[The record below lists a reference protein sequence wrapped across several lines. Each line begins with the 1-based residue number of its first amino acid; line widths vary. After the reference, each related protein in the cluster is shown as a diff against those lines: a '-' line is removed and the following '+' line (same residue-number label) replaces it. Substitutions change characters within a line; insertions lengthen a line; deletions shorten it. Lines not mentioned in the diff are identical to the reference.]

1 MTTALI
7 DRVRGAFEAKFG
19 RESIL
24 VRAPGRVNLIGE
36 HTDYNEGYVLP
47 AAVDRAIYLAMKP
60 SRDNQCHWVSLDL
73 NQTFD
78 VTSGSLFHSE
88 LRWPDY
94 LQGVLAEFG
103 EMDIAVP
110 PVDVIF
116 GGDIPIGS
124 GMSSSA
130 ALTTGFAFAINSLL
144 KLGLDRVSIA
154 KLGQRAE
161 NNFVGMKCGIMDQF
175 ASVLGREKTLLQLDC
190 RNLSC
195 VFVPF
200 NRADVSI
207 ALCDSQVKHAHAG
220 GEYNTRRSQCE
231 TGVEIVR
238 RRHPQVVS
246 LRDITDDMLE
256 AARPEMDDVVYRRC
270 AYVLAE
276 NQRVLAACNA
286 LADNDLTAFGLKMNG
301 SHYGM
306 RDEYEISCPE
316 LDALQSIA
324 ECAAGVFGSRMM
336 GGGFGGCT
344 INLVEE
350 AAMADFQN
358 VMSEAF
364 RHKLGKEPIIHICRL
379 KGGTEELG

>member
-1 MTTALI
+1 MTTELI
-7 DRVRGAFEAKFG
+7 DRVRSAFEASFG
-19 RESIL
+19 RESVL

-60 SRDNQCHWVSLDL
+60 SGDKQCHWVSLDL

-78 VTSGSLFHSE
+78 VTPGSFSRSE

-94 LQGVLAEFG
+94 LQGVLVEFG
-103 EMDIAVP
+103 AMDITVP
-110 PVDVIF
+110 PVDAVF

-130 ALTTGFAFAINSLL
+130 ALTTGFAFAIDRLFN
-144 KLGLDRVSIA
+144 LGLDRVSIA

-200 NRADVSI
+200 NRTDVRI

-238 RRHPQVVS
+238 RHHPKVVS
-246 LRDITDDMLE
+246 LRDITNDMLE
-256 AARPEMDDVVYRRC
+256 AARPEMEDVVYRRC

-286 LADNDLTAFGLKMNG
+286 LAGNDLTVFGLKMNG

-316 LDALQSIA
+316 LDILQSVA
-324 ECAAGVFGSRMM
+324 EGTAGVLGSRMM

-344 INLVEE
+344 INMVEE
-350 AAMADFQN
+350 AALTDFQK

-364 RHKLGKEPIIHICRL
+364 HRKLGKEPIIHVCQL

>member
-1 MTTALI
+1 MTTEIL
-7 DRVRGAFEAKFG
+7 DRVRKTFEARFG
-19 RESIL
+19 RESVL
-24 VRAPGRVNLIGE
+24 VKAPGRVNLIGE

-60 SRDNQCHWVSLDL
+60 SKDNQCHWVSLDL
-73 NQTFD
+73 NQNFD
-78 VTSGSLFHSE
+78 VTMGSLSRSE

-94 LQGVLAEFG
+94 LQGVLAEFSAMG
-103 EMDIAVP
+103 ISVP
-110 PVDVIF
+110 PVDAVF

-130 ALTTGFAFAINSLL
+130 ALTTGFAFAMNRLFN
-144 KLGLDRVSIA
+144 LGLDRVAIA

-161 NNFVGMKCGIMDQF
+161 NNFVGMNCGIMDQF

-190 RNLSC
+190 RDLSC

-200 NRADVSI
+200 NRTDVRI
-207 ALCDSQVKHAHAG
+207 VLCDSQVKHAHAG

-231 TGVEIVR
+231 TGVEVVK
-238 RRHPQVVS
+238 RRHPNVVS
-246 LRDITDDMLE
+246 LRDITQDMLE
-256 AARPEMDDVVYRRC
+256 TAKPEMDEVVYRRC
-270 AYVLAE
+270 SYVLAE

-286 LADNDLTAFGLKMNG
+286 LADDDLTVFGINMNR

-306 RDEYEISCPE
+306 RDEYEITCPE
-316 LDALQSIA
+316 LDILQSAA
-324 ECAAGVFGSRMM
+324 EGCAGVLGSRMM

-350 AAMADFQN
+350 SALADFQN
-358 VMSEAF
+358 VMSETF
-364 RHKLGKEPIIHICRL
+364 RRKLGKEPIIHVCQL